1 MFVSLYPKI
10 TSKNHYIMNNIVVGF
25 DFSSGSA
32 KAVDLAIDIAN
43 RWHEDIRLVYVKK
56 DSHED
61 DANQRQEIESRIDA
75 VKHLLKDIK
84 LEYVIRTGKVHQ
96 ELAAQANED
105 QASLVIVGTHGM
117 SGFQHNWIGK
127 NTYHTITE
135 SEVPVLSVREDFNF
149 NKSLDTII
157 LPLDSSTA
165 TRQKAPLAAKFAKT
179 LGSTIHILGLYTS
192 ENKDIHRL
200 VNGYV
205 EQVENYMAKNNI
217 KYVTEC
223 VDVSK
228 NLTVT
233 TLEYAEK
240 VNADLIVIM
249 TEQEKALNSWFMGS
263 YASQMLNL
271 SKRPVLSMRPEEY
284 GSVAR

>member
-1 MFVSLYPKI
+1 MFVSLYPKTTLKI
-10 TSKNHYIMNNIVVGF
+10 RIIMNNIVVGF

-56 DSHED
+56 DPNEED
-61 DANQRQEIESRIDA
+61 AKQRQEIESRIAA
-75 VKHLLKDIK
+75 VEPLLKGIK
-84 LEYVIRTGKVHQ
+84 LEYVIRHGKVHQ
-96 ELAAQANED
+96 ELSSQAQED
-105 QASLVIVGTHGM
+105 KASLVIVGTHGM
-117 SGFQHNWIGK
+117 SGLQHNWIGK

-149 NKSLDTII
+149 SKTLDTII

-179 LGSTIHILGLYTS
+179 FGSTIHILGLYTS
-192 ENKDIHRL
+192 DNKDIHRL

-205 EQVENYMAKNNI
+205 DQVETYLSKNSI
-217 KYVTEC
+217 KFVTEC
-223 VDVSK
+223 VDVNK

-240 VNADLIVIM
+240 TNADLIVIM

-271 SKRPVLSMRPEEY
+271 SKRPVLSMRAEEF